1 MPIVFLWKVRRLD
14 RSKLTPMMKQY
25 LSVKD
30 KNPDAILFF
39 RLGDF
44 YEMFFD
50 DALTASRELEITLT
64 RRDAGLEEKA
74 PMCGVP
80 YHVASNYIS
89 KLINKGYKVAICDQ
103 VEDPKKAKGI
113 VKREVTKIITPG
125 TFTDDEY
132 LKSDENNYLLSI
144 FCKNYNVNLTYT
156 DYSTGEIFVTSNT
169 FLDNDDLEKFLY
181 NEISRISPNEI
192 IINNLNVLKM
202 NKNLIL
208 NTFYTNVLDEEETNK
223 FNLEDVKEHFG
234 VDFIN
239 SYSNLLK
246 ERNENEFKSVN
257 MILKYLFDTQKINLK
272 HINKINYF
280 NNEKY
285 LMLDESSKRTLELV
299 KGLNTFKKS
308 GSLLEVL
315 DECITAMGS
324 RKLKKWVE
332 SPLNSVVEIENR
344 LDLIEALSSNFLFQ
358 DLIIRLL
365 KDVYDIERL
374 LVKLSNNTINPR
386 EIFSLK
392 KSIYS
397 SIEIKKE
404 LQNSGNKFLK
414 DFSKKILNLKDL
426 YDKIDE
432 MLIDNPPIVIEENRI
447 LKVGFSSKLDDF
459 FAISEKGKNWIV
471 DFESKERNRTGI
483 KNLKIKYNKIL
494 GYFIE
499 ITKSN
504 LENVPDDYIRKQ
516 TLVGSERFFSV
527 ELKEMESK
535 LLGSKERA
543 LDIQYQYY
551 NELKDYITQN
561 INYIQILAD
570 VLSDLDSLISLS
582 IVSSKNGYNR
592 PKINTD
598 GFIDIKNG
606 RHPIV
611 ETKNLSEIF
620 VPNDTKL
627 DLENN
632 MIHIITGPNM
642 AGKSTYM
649 RQVALIVIMA
659 HIGCFVPC
667 ESANICI
674 VDRIFTRIGASDN
687 LAMGESTFMVEMK
700 EVANIIDNATQNSL
714 LILDEVGRGTS
725 TFDGLSIANAIIE
738 YIAEKIKAKTLFA
751 THYHELVYLADK
763 YPNITNLTIA
773 VDRREE
779 DIIFLRKIISGY
791 SNNSYGIDVAKLAGI
806 ENSILK
812 RSSEILKGLE
822 NDKVNIDD
830 NLENTSYYNNTTIK
844 DENIQK
850 FIDKIKEIE
859 VLNISP
865 IEALNILNEIIE
877 KSKEL

>member
-1 MPIVFLWKVRRLD
+1 MD

-246 ERNENEFKSVN
+246 ERNETEFKSVN

-404 LQNSGNKFLK
+404 LQNSGNKFLR

-459 FAISEKGKNWIV
+459 FKISEKGKNWIV

-504 LENVPDDYIRKQ
+504 LDNVPDDYIRKQ

-551 NELKDYITQN
+551 NELKEYITEN